1 MSFVRLENLS
11 KSYGKGENAF
21 RVLNNINLE
30 IKQGEF
36 IALMGPSGSGKSTLS
51 NILGCL
57 DIADC
62 GVYDFCGVDVC
73 SLNFNERAR
82 LRRNYFGFVFQ
93 SFNLLSKTT
102 ALENVELPLIYK
114 GYSKK
119 ERKEIAMQALH
130 RVGLQDR
137 HNHTSA
143 QLSGGQQ
150 QRVAIARALAIAPK
164 FLIADE
170 PTGNLDS
177 QRSIEIMEFLQKI
190 NQEEKI
196 TILMVTHEKEMAA
209 FAYREIHFCDGEI
222 LKEERR

>member
-1 MSFVRLENLS
+1 MSFVQLENLS

-21 RVLNNINLE
+21 KVLKNVNLR
-30 IKQGEF
+30 ISQGEF

-57 DIADC
+57 DVADS
-62 GVYDFCGVDVC
+62 GIYNFCGVNVC
-73 SLNFNERAR
+73 SLNLNERAR

-114 GYSKK
+114 GYSRK
-119 ERKEIAMQALH
+119 ERKDIAMRALD

-137 HNHTSA
+137 YNHTSA

-190 NQEEKI
+190 NQEEEI
-196 TILMVTHEKEMAA
+196 TILMVTHEREMAS
-209 FAYREIHFCDGEI
+209 FASREIHFFDGEI
-222 LKEERR
+222 LKEEKR

>member
-1 MSFVRLENLS
+1 MSLIRLEDLN
-11 KSYGKGENAF
+11 KSYGKGENVF
-21 RVLNNINLE
+21 RVLKNLNLE
-30 IKQGEF
+30 INEGEF

-57 DIADC
+57 DSADS
-62 GVYDFCGVDVC
+62 GMYYFCGIDVC
-73 SLNFNERAR
+73 LLDLKQKAR

-93 SFNLLSKTT
+93 SFNLLAKTT
-102 ALENVELPLIYK
+102 ALENVELPLMYK
-114 GYSKK
+114 GYSRKQ
-119 ERKEIAMQALH
+119 RKELAMQALS

-137 HNHTSA
+137 YNHTSA

-150 QRVAIARALAIAPK
+150 QRVAIARALAMSPK

-190 NQEEKI
+190 NQEERI
-196 TILMVTHEKEMAA
+196 TILMVTHEKDMAS
-209 FAYREIHFCDGEI
+209 FASREIHFCDGEI